1 MWRSLFSPRK
11 TFESIQGKDLSG
23 GLLVI
28 ALIALFSAW
37 TGYIYSFKLPILQIP
52 GIGQNGGFQN
62 PGTFRTN
69 MAILLAIGS
78 GLGGVVEWLVLS
90 VLIFLAGRLMIGKG
104 SFRKMLALTAFS
116 SMPLIIQ
123 QVLRLIDSYTVPEQT
138 LLSMMSAGSSTQNL
152 LISQILSVFTVF
164 GIWSFA
170 ITLVAVSV
178 NYGASKRRAFAATL
192 TAYILFMLLRALTPI

>member
-11 TFESIQGKDLSG
+11 TFESIQGSDLSG

-28 ALIALFSAW
+28 VLIALFSAW
-37 TGYIYSFKLPILQIP
+37 AGYIYSFKLPILQIP
-52 GIGQNGGFQN
+52 GIGPNGGFQN

-69 MAILLAIGS
+69 MAIILAIGG

-90 VLIFLAGRLMIGKG
+90 VLVFLVGRLMIGKG
-104 SFRKMLALTAFS
+104 SFRKMLAFTAFS
-116 SMPLIIQ
+116 SMPLVIQ
-123 QVLRLIDSYTVPEQT
+123 QVLRLIDSYTVPEQM
-138 LLSMMSAGSSTQNL
+138 LLSMTAARNL
-152 LISQILSVFTVF
+152 LISQILSVFTIF

-178 NYGASKRRAFAATL
+178 NYGASKRRAFVATL
-192 TAYILFMLLRALTPI
+192 TAYILFILLRTFTPI